1 MREYEV
7 VIIGGSAAGLTAA
20 ITTKRF
26 YPDKKVLIIRRE
38 ENVLIPCGIPYIYG
52 AVGSTAKNLIPDAVL
67 EKNGIDLLIG
77 EVVEIKKD
85 EKIVESK
92 KGEKVKY
99 EKLIIA
105 SGSDPVIPPING
117 SDKDN
122 VFIVKKDEKY
132 LDSLLNE
139 VNKAKDMVII
149 GGGFIGMEFADECKK
164 NRDINISVVEMLPH
178 CLMLVFDEEFCKQGE
193 ELIIERGV
201 NIITNEKV
209 EEITGNGKVESVK
222 LANGKNIKADIVLVG
237 IGVRP
242 NIEIARNAGIGIN
255 EKGTIKVD
263 RYMRTS
269 DENIFACGDCCE
281 KFSFF
286 DKEPVNLMLASIAT
300 NEARIAG
307 ANLYEI
313 NRSNEGVIGTYST
326 VIGETALA
334 RSGLSVYEA
343 RANGYDIVT
352 GQAEG
357 PNCHP
362 GCMPGS
368 SNLKVSLIFEKGTGI
383 ILGGQL
389 IGAKSGGEL
398 INLISGC
405 IHKKMTANDIATFQ
419 MGTHPALTASPIA
432 YQISNAAEMAVKELR
447 KK

>member
-1 MREYEV
+1 MREYDV
-7 VIIGGSAAGLTAA
+7 VIIGGSAAGLTAG
-20 ITTKRF
+20 ITAKRF
-26 YPDKKVLIIRRE
+26 YPDKKVLVIRRE

-52 AVGSTAKNLIPDAVL
+52 TVGSTAKNLIPDVSL

-77 EVVEIKKD
+77 DASAIRRD
-85 EKIVESK
+85 GKIIETK
-92 KGEKVKY
+92 KGEEIKY
-99 EKLIIA
+99 DKLIIA
-105 SGSDPVIPPING
+105 SGSDPMVPPIKG
-117 SDKDN
+117 SEKDN

-132 LDSLLNE
+132 LNSLLKE
-139 VNKAKDMVII
+139 INKAKNMVII

-178 CLMLVFDEEFCKQGE
+178 CLMLVFDKEFCKQGE

-201 NIITNEKV
+201 NVITNEKV
-209 EEITGNGKVESVK
+209 EEITGNGKVKSVK
-222 LANGKNIKADIVLVG
+222 LGNGKNLKADIVLIG
-237 IGVRP
+237 TGVRP
-242 NIEIARNAGIGIN
+242 NIKIAEDAGIETN
-255 EKGTIKVD
+255 EKGSIKVD
-263 RYMRTS
+263 RYMKTN
-269 DENIFACGDCCE
+269 DKDIFACGDCCE

-307 ANLYEI
+307 ANLFEI

-326 VIGETALA
+326 VIGEIALA
-334 RSGLSVYEA
+334 RSGLSYREA
-343 RANGYDIVT
+343 IENGYDIIT
-352 GQAEG
+352 GHAEG

-368 SNLKVSLIFEKGTGI
+368 CSLKVNLIFEKGTGV

-389 IGAKSGGEL
+389 MGAKSGGEL

-432 YQISNAAEMAVKELR
+432 YQISNAAEMAVKEMR
-447 KK
+447 K

>member
-1 MREYEV
+1 MREYDV
-7 VIIGGSAAGLTAA
+7 VIIGGSAAGATAA
-20 ITTKRF
+20 ITTRRF

-38 ENVLIPCGIPYIYG
+38 ENVMIPCGIPYIYG
-52 AVGSTAKNLIPDAVL
+52 DVGSTAKNLIPDAIL
-67 EKNGIDLLIG
+67 EKNDIDLLIG
-77 EVVEIKKD
+77 EASVIKKD
-85 EKIVESK
+85 EKFVETQN
-92 KGEKVKY
+92 GEKVKY
-99 EKLIIA
+99 DKLIIA
-105 SGSDPVIPPING
+105 SGSDPLVPPIKG

-122 VFIVKKDEKY
+122 VFIVKKDDKY
-132 LDSLLNE
+132 LDSLLKE

-201 NIITNEKV
+201 NVITNEKV
-209 EEITGNGKVESVK
+209 EEITGNGKVKSVK
-222 LANGKNIKADIVLVG
+222 LGNGKNIKADIVLIG

-242 NIEIARNAGIGIN
+242 NIKIAEDAGIETN
-255 EKGTIKVD
+255 EKGSIKVD
-263 RYMRTS
+263 RYMKTS
-269 DENIFACGDCCE
+269 DKDIFACGDCCE

-286 DKEPVNLMLASIAT
+286 DKDPVNLMLASIAT

-307 ANLYEI
+307 ANLFEI

-334 RSGLSVYEA
+334 RSGLSFSEA
-343 RANGYDIVT
+343 IENGYDIII

-357 PNCHP
+357 PNSHP

-368 SNLKVSLIFEKGTGI
+368 SSLKVNLIFEKGTGI

-419 MGTHPALTASPIA
+419 MGTHPALTASPIV
-432 YQISNAAEMAVKELR
+432 YQISNAAEMAVKEMR
-447 KK
+447 K

>member
-139 VNKAKDMVII
+139 VNKAKDVVII